1 MEDIAG
7 ATAMAG
13 TLVHMFDTVR
23 DVGSVRAVEP
33 MRLETIEDAVIPEAG
48 EAVYAGFPSPAQDYW
63 SGDIDLG
70 EHLIRDRTSTFIVR
84 AVGSSMERAGIYYG
98 DRLIV
103 DRSITPQNGH
113 IVIAILDGELTVKRL
128 RSDRGMV
135 SLCAE
140 NPAFPVITI
149 AELSDLT
156 IWGVVTWVLHRAS
169 RV

>member
-1 MEDIAG
+1 MLERMFEVFAVARPVIAVDPKP
-7 ATAMAG
+7 APALEL
-13 TLVHMFDTVR
+13 TL
-23 DVGSVRAVEP
+23 
-33 MRLETIEDAVIPEAG
+33 PEAG

-70 EHLIRDRTSTFIVR
+70 EHLIRDRTATFIVR
-84 AVGSSMERAGIYYG
+84 AVGSSMERAGIFDG

-103 DRSITPQNGH
+103 DRAITPQHGH

-128 RSDRGMV
+128 LADRGRLV
-135 SLCAE
+135 LRAE
-140 NPAFPVITI
+140 NPAHPDI
-149 AELSDLT
+149 AIPELSDLT

>member
-1 MEDIAG
+1 MEAIAG
-7 ATAMAG
+7 ATAVTG
-13 TLVHMFDTVR
+13 TLVHMYDTVR

-33 MRLETIEDAVIPEAG
+33 VRLETIEDAVLPEAG

-63 SGDIDLG
+63 LGDIDLG

-84 AVGSSMERAGIYYG
+84 AVGSSMERAGIYDG

-128 RSDRGMV
+128 RRDRGRI

-140 NPAFPVITI
+140 NPAFPDITI
-149 AELSDLT
+149 PELSDLT

-169 RV
+169 RI